1 MQSCGL
7 MPMVWFG
14 AYQKMKQILTICVI
28 LIGVPLAIQQRSGME
43 TEIIVALIGGSVTL
57 IVSLMELT
65 RRQNNRDHASNA
77 EKLDQVINKIDN
89 VGSRLGSHIEWHAH
103 KDS

>member
-1 MQSCGL
+1 MQ
-7 MPMVWFG
+7 
-14 AYQKMKQILTICVI
+14 
-28 LIGVPLAIQQRSGME
+28 

-65 RRQNNRDHASNA
+65 RRQNNRDHATNT

-89 VGSRLGSHIEWHAH
+89 VDSRLGSHIEWHAH
-103 KDS
+103 KD